1 MQAWAEVDYVARVKA
16 GKQGDPEEGGQLG
29 RLPSGRHGLSRE
41 FVVRNQRDRLT
52 AGMIQAVAERGY
64 HDATVSQISEAAG
77 VSRRTFYTY
86 FSSKEDCF
94 FDTYQII
101 ADRLRELARDAASK
115 ESDWPSQ
122 ARVRVATTLEFF
134 ASNPDLARFCL
145 IVPSRAGD
153 KIAARFQQAVKEVY
167 DEFAAGMPATV
178 ADRAP
183 SPAVQQSLIG
193 GMATL
198 VMEKVEA
205 GEGERLTDLLPD
217 LLEIFFTPYL
227 GREEAVK
234 VARQGS

>member
-1 MQAWAEVDYVARVKA
+1 VQARAEVDYVARVKA

-29 RLPSGRHGLSRE
+29 RLPSGRHGLTRE

-52 AGMIQAVAERGY
+52 AGMIQAVAEKGY

-101 ADRLRELARDAASK
+101 ADRLRELARDAASE

-167 DEFAAGMPATV
+167 DELAAGMPATV

-193 GMATL
+193 GMAAL